1 MGSKRERAARPEFG
15 PGSNG
20 RFKISGNSPGAPSSA
35 LTQRPELGDS
45 PGGPSPHTTCSFFP
59 ILSMHSR
66 TKSSCSSV
74 WVAM

>member
-1 MGSKRERAARPEFG
+1 MGSRRERVARLEFG
-15 PGSNG
+15 PGSED
-20 RFKISGNSPGAPSSA
+20 RFKIF
-35 LTQRPELGDS
+35 GDS

-59 ILSMHSR
+59 ILSTHSR